1 MHWDN
6 TCTRKYVTES
16 VTVLKQH
23 TIDEITI
30 TQLAGDNT

>member
-1 MHWDN
+1 M
-6 TCTRKYVTES
+6 RQS

-23 TIDEITI
+23 TTDEITI